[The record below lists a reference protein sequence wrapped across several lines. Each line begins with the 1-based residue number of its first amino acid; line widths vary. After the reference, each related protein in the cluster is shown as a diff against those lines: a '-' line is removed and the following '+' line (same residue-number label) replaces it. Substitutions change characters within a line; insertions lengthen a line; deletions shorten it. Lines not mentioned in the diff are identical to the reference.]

1 MLYDLYVFL
10 HNVLNMCFWTLPALI
25 CGAAMIVIAFMHM
38 NKQKEREENF
48 EEELV
53 KKLTAPSTED
63 AAV

>member
-10 HNVLNMCFWTLPALI
+10 HDVLNMCSWTLPALL
-25 CGAAMIVIAFMHM
+25 CGAAILVTAFMHT

-53 KKLTAPSTED
+53 KKLTAPSTEE
-63 AAV
+63 AAL